1 MLTPRARA
9 RAQVEKRNRLKLLNP
24 FLEHLV
30 SEGSTDPAVHNAL
43 GKIIVDSNNNPEH
56 FLTTNPFYDSL
67 AVGKY
72 CEKRDPN
79 LACVAYKRGAC
90 DAALVE
96 CTNRHS
102 LFKVQARYIVERM
115 DPELW
120 AQVLTED
127 NAYRRQLIDQARG
140 LPAARHAMVSV
151 GVHAVMPRAR
161 GSTHGVSSR
170 AAAEARRGSLSCSP

>member
-1 MLTPRARA
+1 M
-9 RAQVEKRNRLKLLNP
+9 EKRNRLKLLNP

-56 FLTTNPFYDSL
+56 FLTTNPYYDSL

-90 DAALVE
+90 DGALVE

-115 DPELW
+115 DPALW
-120 AQVLTED
+120 ATVLAED
-127 NAYRRQLIDQARG
+127 NAYRRQLIDQARPG
-140 LPAARHAMVSV
+140 ALSWV
-151 GVHAVMPRAR
+151 RAR
-161 GSTHGVSSR
+161 VRAVPHTSVLRRSS
-170 AAAEARRGSLSCSP
+170 AMPC